1 MQAEVRPMR
10 RAGRR
15 LPRDE
20 VMAAQPKLGE
30 LVIFKRAD
38 PWHQRSVPVA
48 ALMGPDQVTYALPP
62 LDQVRIARW
71 RGSNLVLIGLEEK
84 VGRKSSQYELQSW
97 WVRLITPAA
106 PQMDTPSESA
116 A

>member
-15 LPRDE
+15 LPREE
-20 VMAAQPKLGE
+20 VMAAQPKHGE

-106 PQMDTPSESA
+106 PQMDTPPASGA
-116 A
+116 